1 MAELLA
7 GIEHTVR
14 EKDANL
20 KRRVDQKGTM
30 LAQVVEENKRKKTR
44 VSTYYA

>member
-7 GIEHTVR
+7 GIEDTVR

-20 KRRVDQKGTM
+20 KRRVDRKGTM
-30 LAQVVEENKRKKTR
+30 LAQVVEENQSWAKLL
-44 VSTYYA
+44 